1 MSQFNRLFALL
12 VLGVMPIHLYADQVF
27 DPVPPSQ
34 FPTLNTQEISS
45 SSEDKLYMLESGD
58 TAVSIAERFTGDRKN
73 WASILRYNSL
83 QSAADLKKVSH
94 VVLPASLLINKAPV
108 TTTYEIA
115 DATASSGTN
124 NLEDKIGTKLNQSL
138 PASFD
143 VQESVLATE
152 QLVQENSIN
161 YLPTEYKSLFVGEIS
176 MLGRVNVS
184 RVAVGNGA
192 IIRAEVLKTGE
203 LMIIAKSPGSTS
215 LRLWHHDNTQSDYN
229 IRVNENDQET
239 RFPMQRMVRMKVRMV
254 EFRKSALSELGVD
267 WSSSIDGPTF
277 ATAGDLIGNDLYR
290 PSSGSIANLPNSVK
304 PFSTYFGIASNI
316 TSRINLLTSSGDAI
330 TLAEPVLSCANGG
343 EAKFLA
349 GGEIPYP
356 TTDSNGNSRVE
367 FKEYGVRL
375 AIAPQIDA
383 SGNVSAAIE
392 TEISQVDP
400 AVSVQGAPGLLTRKA
415 ETLVNVRS
423 GQTIVISGLLSNENG
438 MDESGISGLSNL
450 PILGAL
456 FKSKRFRNAVSELV
470 IFVTPEVIEPENF
483 LLSKEKQQ
491 LFTRSENRVKE
502 ARRAINLME

>member
-1 MSQFNRLFALL
+1 MIYFSRLLALFVLSVMSMCLS
-12 VLGVMPIHLYADQVF
+12 ADMVF
-27 DPVPPSQ
+27 EPVPLSQ
-34 FPTLNTQEISS
+34 KSNLSSQKITSS
-45 SSEDKLYMLESGD
+45 SKDKLYMLESGD

-73 WASILRYNSL
+73 WASILRYNGL

-94 VVLPASLLINKAPV
+94 IALPVSLLINQTPV
-108 TTTYEIA
+108 TATYEIA
-115 DATASSGTN
+115 DTAASPSTN
-124 NLEDKIGTKLNQSL
+124 NAIDKFSLKSSQSL
-138 PASFD
+138 SSSFE
-143 VQESVLATE
+143 VQESVLGTE
-152 QLVQENSIN
+152 QLTPENRIN

-215 LRLWHHDNTQSDYN
+215 LRLWHNDDTQSDYN
-229 IRVNENDQET
+229 IRVSENDQET

-290 PSSGSIANLPNSVK
+290 PSSSSMANLPNSVK

-438 MDESGISGLSNL
+438 LDENGISGLSNL

-483 LLSKEKQQ
+483 QLSKEKQQ